1 MAALRHVVQ
10 NHRTVLT
17 HNNTLLIFTRFKSS
31 HLLSKFA
38 SRSNVLLFFRQCLSR
53 GHYRPTWLPPKR
65 VYLLNNISMHRC
77 LSSNYFCRKEP
88 TEKKEQLDSF
98 TFSSFLLYIEAQRTR
113 FEESSVSGIKRLIS
127 NAVHSAQSLLTM
139 HIIG

>member
-1 MAALRHVVQ
+1 MVQ

-53 GHYRPTWLPPKR
+53 GHYRPTWLPPKP

-88 TEKKEQLDSF
+88 TEKKSSSTVSLFHPSYF
-98 TFSSFLLYIEAQRTR
+98 TSKHNVLVLKSPVSVALKGSSQMLFIQRK
-113 FEESSVSGIKRLIS
+113 VY
-127 NAVHSAQSLLTM
+127 
-139 HIIG
+139 

>member
-1 MAALRHVVQ
+1 MVQ

-65 VYLLNNISMHRC
+65 VYSLNNISMHRC

-88 TEKKEQLDSF
+88 TEKKN
-98 TFSSFLLYIEAQRTR
+98 SSTVSLFHPSYSIEAQRTR

>member
-1 MAALRHVVQ
+1 MVQ
-10 NHRTVLT
+10 NHRTVLM

-53 GHYRPTWLPPKR
+53 GHHRPTWLPPKR
-65 VYLLNNISMHRC
+65 VYLLNNISMHQC
-77 LSSNYFCRKEP
+77 LPSNYFRRKEP
-88 TEKKEQLDSF
+88 TEKKKQLDSF

-127 NAVHSAQSLLTM
+127 NAAHSAQSLLTM